1 MKITRT
7 GESGVKGTDSLT
19 VDEMKSMD
27 PVEVAGM
34 YYRRRF
40 GNEMD
45 EDMEKMLV
53 EAIGKVEE
61 ERREQ

>member
-1 MKITRT
+1 
-7 GESGVKGTDSLT
+7 
-19 VDEMKSMD
+19 MD